1 MDFAFTEEQ
10 TLLRNMVQTLVA
22 DNYEFEKRMQIVRSE
37 SGMSLE
43 NWAKFAE
50 LGLLAAPFSEE
61 QGGFGGGAVDAMLVM
76 EEFGRGLVME
86 PYVPTV
92 VLCGGLLDRHGSDEQ
107 KEAHIPSIIDGSAI
121 WALAYSEAQSRYDAA
136 NVSVSAKKDGD
147 DYVLNGHKAVV
158 IAGPWASHLIVSAR
172 TSGERSD
179 QAGITLFIVD
189 KSADGIATQDFDTV
203 DGGRA
208 SDITFENVKVP
219 ASAVIGKVDGG
230 FALLDEALDYG
241 TAAVCAEAVGAMK
254 AATQGTIEYTRT
266 RKQFGQPI
274 GQFQVLQHRMV
285 DMMGEGEHA
294 TSITYMAH
302 MKIVLG
308 EDERRMAVSAA
319 KSYIGKAGRFVGQHA
334 VHIHGGMGVTEE
346 LNIGHYFKRLTTI
359 NIQFGDEDH
368 HLKRFSALANDENR
382 EAA

>member
-92 VLCGGLLDRHGSDEQ
+92 VCGGLLDRHGSDEQ

-121 WALAYSEAQSRYDAA
+121 WALAYSEAQTAMMPPMSP
-136 NVSVSAKKDGD
+136 SAPKRRD

-158 IAGPWASHLIVSAR
+158 IAGP
-172 TSGERSD
+172 G
-179 QAGITLFIVD
+179 
-189 KSADGIATQDFDTV
+189 
-203 DGGRA
+203 
-208 SDITFENVKVP
+208 P
-219 ASAVIGKVDGG
+219 AI
-230 FALLDEALDYG
+230 
-241 TAAVCAEAVGAMK
+241 
-254 AATQGTIEYTRT
+254 
-266 RKQFGQPI
+266 
-274 GQFQVLQHRMV
+274 
-285 DMMGEGEHA
+285 
-294 TSITYMAH
+294 
-302 MKIVLG
+302 
-308 EDERRMAVSAA
+308 
-319 KSYIGKAGRFVGQHA
+319 
-334 VHIHGGMGVTEE
+334 
-346 LNIGHYFKRLTTI
+346 
-359 NIQFGDEDH
+359 
-368 HLKRFSALANDENR
+368 
-382 EAA
+382 